1 MITLLSQPQDFMPVN
16 NPILWTWESDE
27 VTQPNFK
34 YVVDLFINGSLHSTH
49 DVFIGEFDAKE
60 ALEAVVKS
68 ALTFTGNITEVFTD
82 SIVKYRIRIKEF
94 YSGSIFDTVFTDIKV
109 GINGALRPPEWKDYT
124 PELYVLQNDG
134 LAVQRQFL
142 TRFPS
147 NQKRFIGINETAHLG
162 VNIRKAINEIVFVG
176 VWLYDADG
184 SLIVSSPLSVSSFE
198 SILINVSPKV
208 IIQNSTITLMNFQS
222 AAYYEVRATLFS
234 VAFPFILTPVGRTE
248 DLRFYIDRDCERYPW
263 IRLHWLNKLGGFD
276 EFSFKLDTVHESDV
290 TIFDKGYVHYTKSA
304 IDRLILNSDWINET
318 TQNWLVREL
327 LESPLVY
334 LEQLK
339 VAEDIDCS
347 CVRIVAVEGG
357 NTVFYRPELQED
369 GSYLFG
375 GFQLAC
381 NGGEWVVSN
390 IVSETCDCV
399 TVTITEGES
408 VTVVTLNADGV
419 DETGRS
425 YYSATVDGVFYQ
437 LGWFE
442 TRWALIASEDEESV
456 ILGELFENGLC
467 PFGNWRVSLEDVD
480 SIVSEDCGESPSG
493 DDCDCISVTYQ
504 LIGEEPVTVEVE
516 GTESIYTIEGI
527 GTIEKVGDEWQVTDG
542 GTQMFVAVSTD
553 GSDRVSISENGTDW
567 ILQDTDSLLLLSIVY
582 GNGLFVAVG
591 VNAVTTSDDGITWVN
606 RAPAESNTWSSVVYG
621 NGVFVAVSRNGTNR
635 VMTSIDGITWV
646 SRSASENNSWQG
658 VVFADG
664 LFVAVASD
672 GTNRVMTS
680 IDGITW
686 ANQTAS
692 QNNDWTSITYGNG
705 LFIAVAQSGT
715 NRVMTSPDGITWTN
729 RTASENNQWM
739 SVTYGNGL
747 FVAVAQNGTN
757 RVMTSSDGITWTSR
771 SASEANQWRSI
782 TYGNGLF
789 VAVADNGTNRV
800 MKSTD
805 GVTWTSSIIANNQWF
820 GVTFGGAEIYA
831 TLSEDTFCPFGT
843 FGIEE
848 GSIFESFS
856 VAPCPPT
863 PTTYA
868 TLNEDCACPIGV
880 YTNTEE
886 SPFTFFSVIPC
897 DDPDY
902 LIEYERIKVIDTTYQ
917 LRTRKRNGLFA
928 QQVTAQRAYEYRSQ
942 LA

>member
-16 NPILWTWESDE
+16 NPIVWTWESDE

-68 ALTFTGNITEVFTD
+68 ALTFNGTVTEVFTD

-94 YSGSIFDTVFTDIKV
+94 YSGSIQDDVWTDLKV

-162 VNIRKAINEIVFVG
+162 VNIRKAINEIVFVT
-176 VWLYDADG
+176 VWLYGADG
-184 SLIVSSPLSVSSFE
+184 SLIVSSPLNLTSFE

-208 IIQNSTITLMNFQS
+208 IIANSTITLANFES

-357 NTVFYRPELQED
+357 NTVYYRPILQED

-381 NGGEWVVSN
+381 DGGEWVVSN

-425 YYSATVDGVFYQ
+425 YYTATVDGVTYQ

-442 TRWALIASEDEESV
+442 TRWALIATEDEESV

-480 SIVSEDCGESPSG
+480 SIVSEDCGESPGG
-493 DDCDCISVTYQ
+493 DGCDCISVTYT
-504 LIGEEPVTVEVE
+504 LVGEEPVTVEPTML
-516 GTESIYTIEGI
+516 GT
-527 GTIEKVGDEWQVTDG
+527 
-542 GTQMFVAVSTD
+542 
-553 GSDRVSISENGTDW
+553 
-567 ILQDTDSLLLLSIVY
+567 
-582 GNGLFVAVG
+582 
-591 VNAVTTSDDGITWVN
+591 
-606 RAPAESNTWSSVVYG
+606 
-621 NGVFVAVSRNGTNR
+621 RNGRNLY
-635 VMTSIDGITWV
+635 
-646 SRSASENNSWQG
+646 
-658 VVFADG
+658 F
-664 LFVAVASD
+664 
-672 GTNRVMTS
+672 
-680 IDGITW
+680 
-686 ANQTAS
+686 
-692 QNNDWTSITYGNG
+692 
-705 LFIAVAQSGT
+705 FII
-715 NRVMTSPDGITWTN
+715 RI
-729 RTASENNQWM
+729 
-739 SVTYGNGL
+739 
-747 FVAVAQNGTN
+747 F
-757 RVMTSSDGITWTSR
+757 
-771 SASEANQWRSI
+771 
-782 TYGNGLF
+782 
-789 VAVADNGTNRV
+789 
-800 MKSTD
+800 TD
-805 GVTWTSSIIANNQWF
+805 DDAYDLAF
-820 GVTFGGAEIYA
+820 EIYWDNNNWVLFEIQLEPEPPFLNA
-831 TLSEDTFCPFGT
+831 ILSEDTPCPFGT
-843 FGIEE
+843 FTIEE
-848 GSIFESFS
+848 ESIFESFS
-856 VAPCPPT
+856 VAPSVCPPT

-868 TLNEDCACPIGV
+868 TLNEDCACPIGE
-880 YTNTEE
+880 YTTTEE
-886 SPFTFFSVIPC
+886 SPFSSFRVIPC

-917 LRTRKRNGLFA
+917 LKTRKRNGLFA

-942 LA
+942 LS

>member
-49 DVFIGEFDAKE
+49 DVYIGEFDAKE
-60 ALEAVVKS
+60 ALEAIVKS
-68 ALTFTGNITEVFTD
+68 NLAFTGNITEVFTD

-94 YSGSIFDTVFTDIKV
+94 YLGSFQDDVWTSIKV

-198 SILINVSPKV
+198 SILLNVSPKV
-208 IIQNSTITLMNFQS
+208 IIQNSTITLANFES

-263 IRLHWLNKLGGFD
+263 IRLHWLNKFGGFD

-357 NTVFYRPELQED
+357 NTVFYKPELQED

-408 VTVVTLNADGV
+408 VTVVTLNSEGV
-419 DETGRS
+419 DETGRG
-425 YYSATVDGVFYQ
+425 YYSATVDGVSYQ

-442 TRWALIASEDEESV
+442 TRWALIATEDEESV

-504 LIGEEPVTVEVE
+504 LVGEEPVTVEVGSSGVVNERNLYSIEINEITYNIYYNSSQWIVERQE
-516 GTESIYTIEGI
+516 GGFE
-527 GTIEKVGDEWQVTDG
+527 
-542 GTQMFVAVSTD
+542 
-553 GSDRVSISENGTDW
+553 
-567 ILQDTDSLLLLSIVY
+567 
-582 GNGLFVAVG
+582 
-591 VNAVTTSDDGITWVN
+591 
-606 RAPAESNTWSSVVYG
+606 AES
-621 NGVFVAVSRNGTNR
+621 
-635 VMTSIDGITWV
+635 
-646 SRSASENNSWQG
+646 
-658 VVFADG
+658 
-664 LFVAVASD
+664 
-672 GTNRVMTS
+672 
-680 IDGITW
+680 
-686 ANQTAS
+686 
-692 QNNDWTSITYGNG
+692 
-705 LFIAVAQSGT
+705 
-715 NRVMTSPDGITWTN
+715 SPNVD
-729 RTASENNQWM
+729 
-739 SVTYGNGL
+739 L
-747 FVAVAQNGTN
+747 
-757 RVMTSSDGITWTSR
+757 
-771 SASEANQWRSI
+771 
-782 TYGNGLF
+782 
-789 VAVADNGTNRV
+789 
-800 MKSTD
+800 
-805 GVTWTSSIIANNQWF
+805 
-820 GVTFGGAEIYA
+820 
-831 TLSEDTFCPFGT
+831 CPFVN
-843 FGIEE
+843 FILNEE
-848 GSIFESFS
+848 SIFESFS
-856 VAPCPPT
+856 VAPSVCPPT

-868 TLNEDCACPIGV
+868 VLNEDCACPIGE
-880 YTNTEE
+880 YTTTEE
-886 SPFTFFSVIPC
+886 SPFSSFRVIPC
-897 DDPDY
+897 DNPDY
-902 LIEYERIKVIDTTYQ
+902 LIEYERIKVIDTSYQ
-917 LRTRKRNGLFA
+917 LKTRKRNGLFA

-942 LA
+942 LS

>member
-49 DVFIGEFDAKE
+49 DVYIGEFDAKE
-60 ALEAVVKS
+60 ALEAIVKS
-68 ALTFTGNITEVFTD
+68 ALTFNGTVTDVFTD

-94 YSGSIFDTVFTDIKV
+94 YSGSFFDTIFTGIKV

-142 TRFPS
+142 TRYPS
-147 NQKRFIGINETAHLG
+147 SQKRFIGINETAHLG
-162 VNIRKAINEIVFVG
+162 VNIRKAINEIVFIT

-198 SILINVSPKV
+198 SILLNVSPKV
-208 IIQNSTITLMNFQS
+208 IIANSTITLANFES

-263 IRLHWLNKLGGFD
+263 IRLHWLNKFGGFD

-357 NTVFYRPELQED
+357 NTVFYKPELQED

-375 GFQLAC
+375 GFQLSC

-408 VTVVTLNADGV
+408 VTVVTLNSEGV
-419 DETGRS
+419 DETGRG
-425 YYSATVDGVFYQ
+425 YYTATVDGVSYQ

-442 TRWALIASEDEESV
+442 TRWALIATEDEESV

-480 SIVSEDCGESPSG
+480 SIVSEDCGESPGG

-504 LIGEEPVTVEVE
+504 LIGEEPVTVEVGRNE
-516 GTESIYTIEGI
+516 
-527 GTIEKVGDEWQVTDG
+527 DG
-542 GTQMFVAVSTD
+542 NYYLVV
-553 GSDRVSISENGTDW
+553 
-567 ILQDTDSLLLLSIVY
+567 
-582 GNGLFVAVG
+582 NGLNCYINRNLEETQWSLRRVTLLTFYAV
-591 VNAVTTSDDGITWVN
+591 NNTT
-606 RAPAESNTWSSVVYG
+606 
-621 NGVFVAVSRNGTNR
+621 
-635 VMTSIDGITWV
+635 
-646 SRSASENNSWQG
+646 EN
-658 VVFADG
+658 
-664 LFVAVASD
+664 
-672 GTNRVMTS
+672 
-680 IDGITW
+680 
-686 ANQTAS
+686 
-692 QNNDWTSITYGNG
+692 
-705 LFIAVAQSGT
+705 
-715 NRVMTSPDGITWTN
+715 
-729 RTASENNQWM
+729 
-739 SVTYGNGL
+739 
-747 FVAVAQNGTN
+747 
-757 RVMTSSDGITWTSR
+757 
-771 SASEANQWRSI
+771 
-782 TYGNGLF
+782 
-789 VAVADNGTNRV
+789 
-800 MKSTD
+800 
-805 GVTWTSSIIANNQWF
+805 
-820 GVTFGGAEIYA
+820 
-831 TLSEDTFCPFGT
+831 CPFGNYLLT
-843 FGIEE
+843 SAGDDFL
-848 GSIFESFS
+848 ESFS
-856 VAPCPPT
+856 VAPSVCTPT

-868 TLNEDCACPIGV
+868 VLNEDCACPIGE
-880 YTNTEE
+880 YTTTEE
-886 SPFTFFSVIPC
+886 SPFSSFRVILC

-902 LIEYERIKVIDTTYQ
+902 LIEYERVKVIDTTYQ
-917 LRTRKRNGLFA
+917 LKTRKRNGLFA

>member
-1 MITLLSQPQDFMPVN
+1 MITLISQPQDFMPVN
-16 NPILWTWESDE
+16 NSIVWTWESDE

-49 DVFIGEFDAKE
+49 DVYIGEFDAKE

-68 ALTFTGNITEVFTD
+68 ALTFNGTVTEVFTD

-94 YSGSIFDTVFTDIKV
+94 YSGSFQDDIWTDLKV
-109 GINGALRPPEWKDYT
+109 GINGALRPPEWRDYT

-134 LAVQRQFL
+134 LSVQRQFL
-142 TRFPS
+142 TRFPI

-162 VNIRKAINEIVFVG
+162 VNIRKAINEIVFVT

-198 SILINVSPKV
+198 SILLNVSPKV
-208 IIQNSTITLMNFQS
+208 IIANSTITLANFES

-381 NGGEWVVSN
+381 DGGEWVVSN
-390 IVSETCDCV
+390 NVSETCDCV

-419 DETGRS
+419 DETGRG
-425 YYSATVDGVFYQ
+425 YYSATVDGVTYQ

-442 TRWALIASEDEESV
+442 TRWALIATEDEESV

-480 SIVSEDCGESPSG
+480 SIVSEDCGESPGG
-493 DDCDCISVTYQ
+493 DDCDCISVTYT
-504 LIGEEPVTVEVE
+504 LVGEEPVTVEVGKRSSLFNGKNGFRYWLDE
-516 GTESIYTIEGI
+516 EFTNQIGVYWDIFETGKWEFHYNGVLNGTL
-527 GTIEKVGDEWQVTDG
+527 VGDT
-542 GTQMFVAVSTD
+542 
-553 GSDRVSISENGTDW
+553 
-567 ILQDTDSLLLLSIVY
+567 
-582 GNGLFVAVG
+582 
-591 VNAVTTSDDGITWVN
+591 
-606 RAPAESNTWSSVVYG
+606 P
-621 NGVFVAVSRNGTNR
+621 
-635 VMTSIDGITWV
+635 
-646 SRSASENNSWQG
+646 
-658 VVFADG
+658 
-664 LFVAVASD
+664 
-672 GTNRVMTS
+672 
-680 IDGITW
+680 
-686 ANQTAS
+686 
-692 QNNDWTSITYGNG
+692 
-705 LFIAVAQSGT
+705 
-715 NRVMTSPDGITWTN
+715 
-729 RTASENNQWM
+729 
-739 SVTYGNGL
+739 
-747 FVAVAQNGTN
+747 
-757 RVMTSSDGITWTSR
+757 
-771 SASEANQWRSI
+771 
-782 TYGNGLF
+782 
-789 VAVADNGTNRV
+789 
-800 MKSTD
+800 
-805 GVTWTSSIIANNQWF
+805 
-820 GVTFGGAEIYA
+820 
-831 TLSEDTFCPFGT
+831 CPFGT
-843 FGIEE
+843 YTIEE

-856 VAPCPPT
+856 VAPCTPT

-868 TLNEDCACPIGV
+868 TLNEDCACPIGE
-880 YTNTEE
+880 YTTTEE
-886 SPFTFFSVIPC
+886 SPFSSFRVIPC
-897 DDPDY
+897 DNPEY

-917 LRTRKRNGLFA
+917 LKTRKRNGLFA

-942 LA
+942 LS

>member
-34 YVVDLFINGSLHSTH
+34 YVVELFINGSLHSTH

-60 ALEAVVKS
+60 ALESIVKS
-68 ALTFTGNITEVFTD
+68 NLAFTGNITEVFTD

-94 YSGSIFDTVFTDIKV
+94 YSGSFQDDVLTNLKV

-162 VNIRKAINEIVFVG
+162 VNIRKAINEIVFVT

-184 SLIVSSPLSVSSFE
+184 SLIVSSPLSLTSFE

-208 IIQNSTITLMNFQS
+208 IIQNSTITLANFES

-318 TQNWLVREL
+318 IQNWLVREL

-357 NTVFYRPELQED
+357 NTVYYRPILQED

-381 NGGEWVVSN
+381 DGGEWVVSN

-399 TVTITEGES
+399 EVTITAGDDEP
-408 VTVVTLNADGV
+408 VVVTLNADGV

-442 TRWALIASEDEESV
+442 TRWVLIATEGEDSV
-456 ILGELFENGLC
+456 ILGELFEDGLC
-467 PFGNWRVSLEDVD
+467 PFGFWRVSFEEIDE
-480 SIVSEDCGESPSG
+480 ITSEACGSPSG
-493 DDCDCISVTYQ
+493 SPSV
-504 LIGEEPVTVEVE
+504 E
-516 GTESIYTIEGI
+516 
-527 GTIEKVGDEWQVTDG
+527 
-542 GTQMFVAVSTD
+542 
-553 GSDRVSISENGTDW
+553 
-567 ILQDTDSLLLLSIVY
+567 
-582 GNGLFVAVG
+582 
-591 VNAVTTSDDGITWVN
+591 
-606 RAPAESNTWSSVVYG
+606 
-621 NGVFVAVSRNGTNR
+621 
-635 VMTSIDGITWV
+635 
-646 SRSASENNSWQG
+646 
-658 VVFADG
+658 
-664 LFVAVASD
+664 
-672 GTNRVMTS
+672 
-680 IDGITW
+680 
-686 ANQTAS
+686 
-692 QNNDWTSITYGNG
+692 
-705 LFIAVAQSGT
+705 
-715 NRVMTSPDGITWTN
+715 
-729 RTASENNQWM
+729 
-739 SVTYGNGL
+739 
-747 FVAVAQNGTN
+747 
-757 RVMTSSDGITWTSR
+757 
-771 SASEANQWRSI
+771 
-782 TYGNGLF
+782 
-789 VAVADNGTNRV
+789 
-800 MKSTD
+800 
-805 GVTWTSSIIANNQWF
+805 
-820 GVTFGGAEIYA
+820 
-831 TLSEDTFCPFGT
+831 
-843 FGIEE
+843 
-848 GSIFESFS
+848 
-856 VAPCPPT
+856 
-863 PTTYA
+863 TTYA
-868 TLNEDCACPIGV
+868 TLIEDCACPIGV

-897 DDPDY
+897 DNPDY

>member
-1 MITLLSQPQDFMPVN
+1 
-16 NPILWTWESDE
+16 
-27 VTQPNFK
+27 
-34 YVVDLFINGSLHSTH
+34 
-49 DVFIGEFDAKE
+49 
-60 ALEAVVKS
+60 
-68 ALTFTGNITEVFTD
+68 
-82 SIVKYRIRIKEF
+82 
-94 YSGSIFDTVFTDIKV
+94 
-109 GINGALRPPEWKDYT
+109 
-124 PELYVLQNDG
+124 VLQNDG

-162 VNIRKAINEIVFVG
+162 VNIRKAINEIVFVT

-198 SILINVSPKV
+198 SILLNVSPKV
-208 IIQNSTITLMNFQS
+208 IIQNSTITLANFES

-390 IVSETCDCV
+390 IVDQSCDCV

-408 VTVVTLNADGV
+408 VTVVTLNAEGV

-425 YYSATVDGVFYQ
+425 YYSATVDGVTYQ

-442 TRWALIASEDEESV
+442 SRWALIATEDDESV

-467 PFGNWRVSLEDVD
+467 PFGNWRVSLEGVD
-480 SIVSEDCGESPSG
+480 SIVSEDCGGSPSG

-504 LIGEEPVTVEVE
+504 LIGEEPVTVEVGSEPTQIE
-516 GTESIYTIEGI
+516 GKNYYILTIEGVDYLI
-527 GTIEKVGDEWQVTDG
+527 RY
-542 GTQMFVAVSTD
+542 S
-553 GSDRVSISENGTDW
+553 SDNVW
-567 ILQDTDSLLLLSIVY
+567 ILRGDLGNYFLLDS
-582 GNGLFVAVG
+582 
-591 VNAVTTSDDGITWVN
+591 
-606 RAPAESNTWSSVVYG
+606 
-621 NGVFVAVSRNGTNR
+621 TN
-635 VMTSIDGITWV
+635 D
-646 SRSASENNSWQG
+646 
-658 VVFADG
+658 
-664 LFVAVASD
+664 
-672 GTNRVMTS
+672 
-680 IDGITW
+680 
-686 ANQTAS
+686 
-692 QNNDWTSITYGNG
+692 
-705 LFIAVAQSGT
+705 
-715 NRVMTSPDGITWTN
+715 
-729 RTASENNQWM
+729 
-739 SVTYGNGL
+739 
-747 FVAVAQNGTN
+747 
-757 RVMTSSDGITWTSR
+757 
-771 SASEANQWRSI
+771 
-782 TYGNGLF
+782 
-789 VAVADNGTNRV
+789 
-800 MKSTD
+800 
-805 GVTWTSSIIANNQWF
+805 
-820 GVTFGGAEIYA
+820 
-831 TLSEDTFCPFGT
+831 CPFGVWEVDPT
-843 FGIEE
+843 FE
-848 GSIFESFS
+848 GEQIFESFS

-868 TLNEDCACPIGV
+868 TLNEDCACPIGE
-880 YTNTEE
+880 YTTTEE
-886 SPFTFFSVIPC
+886 SPFSSFRVIPC

-942 LA
+942 LS

>member
-16 NPILWTWESDE
+16 NPIVWTWESDE

-68 ALTFTGNITEVFTD
+68 ALTFNGTVTEVFTD

-94 YSGSIFDTVFTDIKV
+94 YSGSFFDTVFTDIKV

-162 VNIRKAINEIVFVG
+162 VNIRKAINEIVFVT
-176 VWLYDADG
+176 VWLYDAGG
-184 SLIVSSPLSVSSFE
+184 SLIISSPLSVSSFE

-208 IIQNSTITLMNFQS
+208 IIANSTITLANFES

-276 EFSFKLDTVHESDV
+276 EFSFKLDTIHESDV

-390 IVSETCDCV
+390 NVSETCDCV

-408 VTVVTLNADGV
+408 VTVVTLNAEGV
-419 DETGRS
+419 DETGRG
-425 YYSATVDGVFYQ
+425 YYTATVDGVTYQ

-442 TRWALIASEDEESV
+442 SRWALIATEDEESV

-467 PFGNWRVSLEDVD
+467 PFGSWRVSLEDVD

-493 DDCDCISVTYQ
+493 DDCDCISVTYK
-504 LIGEEPVTVEVE
+504 LIGEESVTVEV
-516 GTESIYTIEGI
+516 GVTTIISGKKAYNI
-527 GTIEKVGDEWQVTDG
+527 NDG
-542 GTQMFVAVSTD
+542 VLVA
-553 GSDRVSISENGTDW
+553 
-567 ILQDTDSLLLLSIVY
+567 LLYWDAANSRWLLSRL
-582 GNGLFVAVG
+582 GNQAFL
-591 VNAVTTSDDGITWVN
+591 I
-606 RAPAESNTWSSVVYG
+606 
-621 NGVFVAVSRNGTNR
+621 
-635 VMTSIDGITWV
+635 
-646 SRSASENNSWQG
+646 
-658 VVFADG
+658 
-664 LFVAVASD
+664 
-672 GTNRVMTS
+672 
-680 IDGITW
+680 
-686 ANQTAS
+686 
-692 QNNDWTSITYGNG
+692 
-705 LFIAVAQSGT
+705 
-715 NRVMTSPDGITWTN
+715 
-729 RTASENNQWM
+729 
-739 SVTYGNGL
+739 
-747 FVAVAQNGTN
+747 
-757 RVMTSSDGITWTSR
+757 
-771 SASEANQWRSI
+771 
-782 TYGNGLF
+782 
-789 VAVADNGTNRV
+789 
-800 MKSTD
+800 
-805 GVTWTSSIIANNQWF
+805 
-820 GVTFGGAEIYA
+820 
-831 TLSEDTFCPFGT
+831 EDTPCPFGT
-843 FGIEE
+843 YTLSE

-856 VAPCPPT
+856 VAPSVCPPT

-868 TLNEDCACPIGV
+868 TLNEDCACPIGE
-880 YTNTEE
+880 YSTTEE
-886 SPFTFFSVIPC
+886 SPFSSFRVIPC

-917 LRTRKRNGLFA
+917 LKTRKRNGLFA

>member
-1 MITLLSQPQDFMPVN
+1 MPVN
-16 NPILWTWESDE
+16 NPIIWTWESDE

-60 ALEAVVKS
+60 ALEAIVKS
-68 ALTFTGNITEVFTD
+68 ELAFNGTVTEVFTD

-94 YSGSIFDTVFTDIKV
+94 YSGSFFDTVFTDIKV

-162 VNIRKAINEIVFVG
+162 VNIRKAINEIVFVT

-184 SLIVSSPLSVSSFE
+184 TLIVSSPLSVSSFD
-198 SILINVSPKV
+198 SILLNVSPKV
-208 IIQNSTITLMNFQS
+208 IIVNSTITLANFES

-381 NGGEWVVSN
+381 DGGEWVVSN
-390 IVSETCDCV
+390 NVSETCDCV

-408 VTVVTLNADGV
+408 VTVITLNSEGV
-419 DETGRS
+419 DETGRG
-425 YYSATVDGVFYQ
+425 YYTATVDGVSYQ

-442 TRWALIASEDEESV
+442 TRWALIATEDEESV

-467 PFGNWRVSLEDVD
+467 PFGNWRVSLEGVD
-480 SIVSEDCGESPSG
+480 SIVSEDCGESPEG
-493 DDCDCISVTYQ
+493 EGCDCISVTYQ
-504 LIGEEPVTVEVE
+504 LVGEEPVTVEV
-516 GTESIYTIEGI
+516 GKESKLQNGKNQYILIIGESEIFIY
-527 GTIEKVGDEWQVTDG
+527 
-542 GTQMFVAVSTD
+542 
-553 GSDRVSISENGTDW
+553 
-567 ILQDTDSLLLLSIVY
+567 
-582 GNGLFVAVG
+582 
-591 VNAVTTSDDGITWVN
+591 
-606 RAPAESNTWSSVVYG
+606 
-621 NGVFVAVSRNGTNR
+621 
-635 VMTSIDGITWV
+635 
-646 SRSASENNSWQG
+646 
-658 VVFADG
+658 
-664 LFVAVASD
+664 
-672 GTNRVMTS
+672 
-680 IDGITW
+680 
-686 ANQTAS
+686 
-692 QNNDWTSITYGNG
+692 WTSTIWNVFNDGFTY
-705 LFIAVAQSGT
+705 L
-715 NRVMTSPDGITWTN
+715 D
-729 RTASENNQWM
+729 
-739 SVTYGNGL
+739 
-747 FVAVAQNGTN
+747 
-757 RVMTSSDGITWTSR
+757 SDT
-771 SASEANQWRSI
+771 E
-782 TYGNGLF
+782 
-789 VAVADNGTNRV
+789 
-800 MKSTD
+800 
-805 GVTWTSSIIANNQWF
+805 
-820 GVTFGGAEIYA
+820 
-831 TLSEDTFCPFGT
+831 CPFGT
-843 FGIEE
+843 YTIEE
-848 GSIFESFS
+848 GSIFEAFE
-856 VAPCPPT
+856 VAPCEPT

-868 TLNEDCACPIGV
+868 VLNEDCDCPIGE
-880 YTNTEE
+880 YTTTEE
-886 SPFTFFSVIPC
+886 SPFSSFRVIPC
-897 DDPDY
+897 DNPDY

-917 LRTRKRNGLFA
+917 LKARKRNGLFA

>member
-16 NPILWTWESDE
+16 NPIVWTWESDE

-49 DVFIGEFDAKE
+49 DVYIGEFDAKE

-68 ALTFTGNITEVFTD
+68 ALTFNGTVTEVFTD

-94 YSGSIFDTVFTDIKV
+94 YSGSFFDTVFTDIKV

-162 VNIRKAINEIVFVG
+162 VNIRKAINEIVFVT

-198 SILINVSPKV
+198 SILLNVSPKV
-208 IIQNSTITLMNFQS
+208 IIANSTITLANFES

-263 IRLHWLNKLGGFD
+263 IRLHWLNKFGGFD

-339 VAEDIDCS
+339 VAENIDCS

-375 GFQLAC
+375 GFQLTC

-390 IVSETCDCV
+390 IVDQSCDCV

-408 VTVVTLNADGV
+408 VTVVTLNSEGV
-419 DETGRS
+419 DETGRG
-425 YYSATVDGVFYQ
+425 YYSATVDGVSYQ

-442 TRWALIASEDEESV
+442 TRWALIATEDEESV

-493 DDCDCISVTYQ
+493 DDCDCNECIRVTYVIDGVEYSVDLEYAGQ
-504 LIGEEPVTVEVE
+504 VNDANWYETTLAEPSIVE
-516 GTESIYTIEGI
+516 GININLLYIEVFWRI
-527 GTIEKVGDEWQVTDG
+527 NIEDPLADSNE
-542 GTQMFVAVSTD
+542 VAVSDCPPTD
-553 GSDRVSISENGTDW
+553 LVWTLDGGSNVWGITDVSIS
-567 ILQDTDSLLLLSIVY
+567 L
-582 GNGLFVAVG
+582 
-591 VNAVTTSDDGITWVN
+591 
-606 RAPAESNTWSSVVYG
+606 
-621 NGVFVAVSRNGTNR
+621 
-635 VMTSIDGITWV
+635 
-646 SRSASENNSWQG
+646 
-658 VVFADG
+658 
-664 LFVAVASD
+664 
-672 GTNRVMTS
+672 
-680 IDGITW
+680 
-686 ANQTAS
+686 
-692 QNNDWTSITYGNG
+692 
-705 LFIAVAQSGT
+705 
-715 NRVMTSPDGITWTN
+715 
-729 RTASENNQWM
+729 
-739 SVTYGNGL
+739 
-747 FVAVAQNGTN
+747 
-757 RVMTSSDGITWTSR
+757 
-771 SASEANQWRSI
+771 
-782 TYGNGLF
+782 
-789 VAVADNGTNRV
+789 
-800 MKSTD
+800 
-805 GVTWTSSIIANNQWF
+805 
-820 GVTFGGAEIYA
+820 
-831 TLSEDTFCPFGT
+831 C
-843 FGIEE
+843 
-848 GSIFESFS
+848 
-856 VAPCPPT
+856 CPT

-868 TLNEDCACPIGV
+868 VLNEDCACPIGE
-880 YTNTEE
+880 YTTTEE
-886 SPFTFFSVIPC
+886 SPFSSFRVIPC
-897 DDPDY
+897 DDPEY

-917 LRTRKRNGLFA
+917 LKTRKRNGLFA

-942 LA
+942 LS

>member
-68 ALTFTGNITEVFTD
+68 ALTFNGTVTEVFTD

-94 YSGSIFDTVFTDIKV
+94 YSGSIQDDVWTDLKV

-142 TRFPS
+142 TRYPS

-162 VNIRKAINEIVFVG
+162 VNIRKAINEIVFVT

-198 SILINVSPKV
+198 SILLNVSPKV
-208 IIQNSTITLMNFQS
+208 IIQNSTITLANFES

-234 VAFPFILTPVGRTE
+234 VAFPFILTAVGRTE

-339 VAEDIDCS
+339 VAENIDCS

-381 NGGEWVVSN
+381 DGGEWVVSN

-408 VTVVTLNADGV
+408 VTVVTLNAEGV

-425 YYSATVDGVFYQ
+425 YYSATVDGVTYQ

-442 TRWALIASEDEESV
+442 TRWALIATEDEESV

-504 LIGEEPVTVEVE
+504 LIGEEPVTVEVGRNE
-516 GTESIYTIEGI
+516 
-527 GTIEKVGDEWQVTDG
+527 DG
-542 GTQMFVAVSTD
+542 NYYLVV
-553 GSDRVSISENGTDW
+553 
-567 ILQDTDSLLLLSIVY
+567 
-582 GNGLFVAVG
+582 NGLNCYINRNLEETQWSLRRVTLLTFYAV
-591 VNAVTTSDDGITWVN
+591 NNTT
-606 RAPAESNTWSSVVYG
+606 
-621 NGVFVAVSRNGTNR
+621 
-635 VMTSIDGITWV
+635 
-646 SRSASENNSWQG
+646 EN
-658 VVFADG
+658 
-664 LFVAVASD
+664 
-672 GTNRVMTS
+672 
-680 IDGITW
+680 
-686 ANQTAS
+686 
-692 QNNDWTSITYGNG
+692 
-705 LFIAVAQSGT
+705 
-715 NRVMTSPDGITWTN
+715 
-729 RTASENNQWM
+729 
-739 SVTYGNGL
+739 
-747 FVAVAQNGTN
+747 
-757 RVMTSSDGITWTSR
+757 
-771 SASEANQWRSI
+771 
-782 TYGNGLF
+782 
-789 VAVADNGTNRV
+789 
-800 MKSTD
+800 
-805 GVTWTSSIIANNQWF
+805 
-820 GVTFGGAEIYA
+820 
-831 TLSEDTFCPFGT
+831 CPFGNYLLT
-843 FGIEE
+843 SAGDDFL
-848 GSIFESFS
+848 ESFS
-856 VAPCPPT
+856 VAPSVCTPT

-868 TLNEDCACPIGV
+868 VLNEDCACPIGE
-880 YTNTEE
+880 YTTTEE
-886 SPFTFFSVIPC
+886 SPFSSFRVIPC

-902 LIEYERIKVIDTTYQ
+902 LIEYERVKVIDTSYQ
-917 LRTRKRNGLFA
+917 LKTRKRNGLFA

-942 LA
+942 LS

>member
-60 ALEAVVKS
+60 ALEAIVKS
-68 ALTFTGNITEVFTD
+68 ALTFNGTVTEVFTD

-94 YSGSIFDTVFTDIKV
+94 YSGSFQDDVWTSIKV
-109 GINGALRPPEWKDYT
+109 GINGALRPPEWRDYT

-142 TRFPS
+142 TRYPS

-162 VNIRKAINEIVFVG
+162 VNIRKAINEIVFVT

-184 SLIVSSPLSVSSFE
+184 SLIVSSPLNLTSFE

-208 IIQNSTITLMNFQS
+208 IIQNSTITLANFES

-234 VAFPFILTPVGRTE
+234 VAFPFILTAVGRTE

-357 NTVFYRPELQED
+357 NTVYYRPILQED

-381 NGGEWVVSN
+381 NGGEWVLSN

-399 TVTITEGES
+399 TVTFVGGE
-408 VTVVTLNADGV
+408 TIVVTLNAEGV

-425 YYSATVDGVFYQ
+425 YYSGTVDESTLQ
-437 LGWFE
+437 ISWIE
-442 TRWALIASEDEESV
+442 DRWVIIASNEGGTQ
-456 ILGELFENGLC
+456 ILGELFEDGLC
-467 PFGNWRVSLEDVD
+467 PFGFWRVLFEQIDE
-480 SIVSEDCGESPSG
+480 ITSEACGSPSG
-493 DDCDCISVTYQ
+493 SPSV
-504 LIGEEPVTVEVE
+504 E
-516 GTESIYTIEGI
+516 
-527 GTIEKVGDEWQVTDG
+527 
-542 GTQMFVAVSTD
+542 
-553 GSDRVSISENGTDW
+553 
-567 ILQDTDSLLLLSIVY
+567 
-582 GNGLFVAVG
+582 
-591 VNAVTTSDDGITWVN
+591 
-606 RAPAESNTWSSVVYG
+606 
-621 NGVFVAVSRNGTNR
+621 
-635 VMTSIDGITWV
+635 
-646 SRSASENNSWQG
+646 
-658 VVFADG
+658 
-664 LFVAVASD
+664 
-672 GTNRVMTS
+672 
-680 IDGITW
+680 
-686 ANQTAS
+686 
-692 QNNDWTSITYGNG
+692 
-705 LFIAVAQSGT
+705 
-715 NRVMTSPDGITWTN
+715 
-729 RTASENNQWM
+729 
-739 SVTYGNGL
+739 
-747 FVAVAQNGTN
+747 
-757 RVMTSSDGITWTSR
+757 
-771 SASEANQWRSI
+771 
-782 TYGNGLF
+782 
-789 VAVADNGTNRV
+789 
-800 MKSTD
+800 
-805 GVTWTSSIIANNQWF
+805 
-820 GVTFGGAEIYA
+820 
-831 TLSEDTFCPFGT
+831 
-843 FGIEE
+843 
-848 GSIFESFS
+848 
-856 VAPCPPT
+856 
-863 PTTYA
+863 TTYA
-868 TLNEDCACPIGV
+868 TLIEDCACPIGV

-897 DDPDY
+897 DNPDY

>member
-16 NPILWTWESDE
+16 NPIVWTWESDE

-34 YVVDLFINGSLHSTH
+34 YVVELFINGSLHSTH

-68 ALTFTGNITEVFTD
+68 ALTFNGTVTEVFTD

-94 YSGSIFDTVFTDIKV
+94 HSGSFFDTVFTDIKV

-162 VNIRKAINEIVFVG
+162 VNIRKAINEIVFVT

-198 SILINVSPKV
+198 SILLNVSPKV
-208 IIQNSTITLMNFQS
+208 IIANSTITLANFES

-381 NGGEWVVSN
+381 DGGEWVVSN
-390 IVSETCDCV
+390 NVSETCDCV

-408 VTVVTLNADGV
+408 VTVVTLNAEGV
-419 DETGRS
+419 DETGRG
-425 YYSATVDGVFYQ
+425 YYTATVDGVSYQ

-442 TRWALIASEDEESV
+442 SRWALIATEDEESV

-467 PFGNWRVSLEDVD
+467 PFGNWRVSLEGVD
-480 SIVSEDCGESPSG
+480 SIVSEDCGESPGG
-493 DDCDCISVTYQ
+493 DDCDCISVTYK
-504 LIGEEPVTVEVE
+504 LIGEEPVTVEV
-516 GTESIYTIEGI
+516 
-527 GTIEKVGDEWQVTDG
+527 
-542 GTQMFVAVSTD
+542 
-553 GSDRVSISENGTDW
+553 GSSGETNGKK
-567 ILQDTDSLLLLSIVY
+567 S
-582 GNGLFVAVG
+582 
-591 VNAVTTSDDGITWVN
+591 
-606 RAPAESNTWSSVVYG
+606 
-621 NGVFVAVSRNGTNR
+621 
-635 VMTSIDGITWV
+635 
-646 SRSASENNSWQG
+646 
-658 VVFADG
+658 
-664 LFVAVASD
+664 
-672 GTNRVMTS
+672 
-680 IDGITW
+680 
-686 ANQTAS
+686 
-692 QNNDWTSITYGNG
+692 WTSFLING
-705 LFIAVAQSGT
+705 FNYNIFWVTGAWRFNGG
-715 NRVMTSPDGITWTN
+715 SP
-729 RTASENNQWM
+729 
-739 SVTYGNGL
+739 
-747 FVAVAQNGTN
+747 
-757 RVMTSSDGITWTSR
+757 
-771 SASEANQWRSI
+771 SI
-782 TYGNGLF
+782 QQARL
-789 VAVADNGTNRV
+789 
-800 MKSTD
+800 
-805 GVTWTSSIIANNQWF
+805 I
-820 GVTFGGAEIYA
+820 
-831 TLSEDTFCPFGT
+831 EDTECPFGVYT
-843 FGIEE
+843 IIE

-868 TLNEDCACPIGV
+868 TLDEDCACPIGE
-880 YTNTEE
+880 YSTTEE
-886 SPFTFFSVIPC
+886 SPFSSFRVIPC

-917 LRTRKRNGLFA
+917 LKTRKRNGLFA

>member
-16 NPILWTWESDE
+16 NPIIWTWESDE

-60 ALEAVVKS
+60 ALEAIVKS
-68 ALTFTGNITEVFTD
+68 ALTFNGTVTEVFTD

-94 YSGSIFDTVFTDIKV
+94 YSGSTFDTVFTDIKV

-142 TRFPS
+142 TRYPS

-162 VNIRKAINEIVFVG
+162 VNIRKAINEIVFVT
-176 VWLYDADG
+176 VWLYDAG
-184 SLIVSSPLSVSSFE
+184 GTLIVSSPLSVSSFE
-198 SILINVSPKV
+198 SILLNVSPKV
-208 IIQNSTITLMNFQS
+208 IIANSTITLANFES

-234 VAFPFILTPVGRTE
+234 VAFPFILTAVGRTE

-263 IRLHWLNKLGGFD
+263 VRLHWLNKLGGFD

-357 NTVFYRPELQED
+357 NTVFYRPDLQED

-381 NGGEWVVSN
+381 DGGEWVVSN
-390 IVSETCDCV
+390 NVSETCDCV

-408 VTVVTLNADGV
+408 VTVITLNSEGV
-419 DETGRS
+419 DETGRG
-425 YYSATVDGVFYQ
+425 YYTATVDGVSYQ

-442 TRWALIASEDEESV
+442 TRWALIATEDEESV

-467 PFGNWRVSLEDVD
+467 PFGDWRVSLEGVD
-480 SIVSEDCGESPSG
+480 SIVSEDCGESPGGSPSG
-493 DDCDCISVTYQ
+493 ECCDEYIDLTLNAEIFGGEILVRLDKINETTWRGNYEAYD
-504 LIGEEPVTVEVE
+504 IGIEYFPPMSGGPLWILYIDGVEVAD
-516 GTESIYTIEGI
+516 IEGE
-527 GTIEKVGDEWQVTDG
+527 GCPFGEW
-542 GTQMFVAVSTD
+542 
-553 GSDRVSISENGTDW
+553 R
-567 ILQDTDSLLLLSIVY
+567 ILEYL
-582 GNGLFVAVG
+582 
-591 VNAVTTSDDGITWVN
+591 
-606 RAPAESNTWSSVVYG
+606 
-621 NGVFVAVSRNGTNR
+621 
-635 VMTSIDGITWV
+635 
-646 SRSASENNSWQG
+646 
-658 VVFADG
+658 
-664 LFVAVASD
+664 
-672 GTNRVMTS
+672 
-680 IDGITW
+680 
-686 ANQTAS
+686 
-692 QNNDWTSITYGNG
+692 TSITATGNEC
-705 LFIAVAQSGT
+705 T
-715 NRVMTSPDGITWTN
+715 
-729 RTASENNQWM
+729 
-739 SVTYGNGL
+739 
-747 FVAVAQNGTN
+747 
-757 RVMTSSDGITWTSR
+757 
-771 SASEANQWRSI
+771 
-782 TYGNGLF
+782 
-789 VAVADNGTNRV
+789 
-800 MKSTD
+800 
-805 GVTWTSSIIANNQWF
+805 
-820 GVTFGGAEIYA
+820 
-831 TLSEDTFCPFGT
+831 
-843 FGIEE
+843 
-848 GSIFESFS
+848 
-856 VAPCPPT
+856 PT

-868 TLNEDCACPIGV
+868 VLNEDCACPIGE
-880 YTNTEE
+880 YTTTEE
-886 SPFTFFSVIPC
+886 SPFSSFRVIPC
-897 DDPDY
+897 DNPDY

-917 LRTRKRNGLFA
+917 LKTRKRNGLFA

>member
-16 NPILWTWESDE
+16 NPIVWTWESDE

-60 ALEAVVKS
+60 ALEAIVKS
-68 ALTFTGNITEVFTD
+68 ALTFNGTVTEVFTD

-94 YSGSIFDTVFTDIKV
+94 YSGSIQDDVWTNLKV

-147 NQKRFIGINETAHLG
+147 SQKRFIGINETAHLG

-198 SILINVSPKV
+198 SVLLNVSPKV
-208 IIQNSTITLMNFQS
+208 IIANSTITLANFES

-290 TIFDKGYVHYTKSA
+290 TIFDKGYIHYTKSA

-390 IVSETCDCV
+390 NVSETCDCV

-408 VTVVTLNADGV
+408 VTVVTLNSEGV

-425 YYSATVDGVFYQ
+425 YYTATVDGVTYQ

-442 TRWALIASEDEESV
+442 SRWALIATEDEESV

-467 PFGNWRVSLEDVD
+467 PFGSWRVSLEEVD
-480 SIVSEDCGESPSG
+480 SIVSEDCGESPG
-493 DDCDCISVTYQ
+493 GGECEDCNECLRVTYVIDGVTYKVDVPYVNELNGKNRY
-504 LIGEEPVTVEVE
+504 LILDFENGDVFQIQWNSSTNQWRLDFEIEK
-516 GTESIYTIEGI
+516 GDISITGGYFSEQDAECPSFSDWQYRI
-527 GTIEKVGDEWQVTDG
+527 GTIPT
-542 GTQMFVAVSTD
+542 
-553 GSDRVSISENGTDW
+553 
-567 ILQDTDSLLLLSIVY
+567 
-582 GNGLFVAVG
+582 
-591 VNAVTTSDDGITWVN
+591 
-606 RAPAESNTWSSVVYG
+606 
-621 NGVFVAVSRNGTNR
+621 
-635 VMTSIDGITWV
+635 
-646 SRSASENNSWQG
+646 
-658 VVFADG
+658 
-664 LFVAVASD
+664 
-672 GTNRVMTS
+672 
-680 IDGITW
+680 
-686 ANQTAS
+686 
-692 QNNDWTSITYGNG
+692 
-705 LFIAVAQSGT
+705 
-715 NRVMTSPDGITWTN
+715 
-729 RTASENNQWM
+729 
-739 SVTYGNGL
+739 
-747 FVAVAQNGTN
+747 
-757 RVMTSSDGITWTSR
+757 
-771 SASEANQWRSI
+771 
-782 TYGNGLF
+782 
-789 VAVADNGTNRV
+789 
-800 MKSTD
+800 
-805 GVTWTSSIIANNQWF
+805 
-820 GVTFGGAEIYA
+820 
-831 TLSEDTFCPFGT
+831 TLSTSLC
-843 FGIEE
+843 
-848 GSIFESFS
+848 
-856 VAPCPPT
+856 CPPT

-868 TLNEDCACPIGV
+868 VLNEDCACPIGE
-880 YTNTEE
+880 YTTTEE
-886 SPFTFFSVIPC
+886 SPFSSFRVIPC

-917 LRTRKRNGLFA
+917 LKTRKRNGLFA

-942 LA
+942 LS